1 MMAKRLG
8 LISTFLALACLIGLP
23 RALEAQEN
31 LAPSVENGLVRFSCR
46 APQAGAVYLAGSF
59 NGWSAQVDLMDRG
72 DDGIWRLSLPL
83 SAGRHEYKFVIDGAW
98 TTDPNA
104 YETGP
109 DGFGGQN
116 AVLVLTGSG
125 ENLQIVVSEKGAVPV
140 VAALEKSVL
149 PYVSGQYLTTLIT
162 RRNPEDDNRFGLTRP
177 QHDIR
182 LDFSVDIGSGVSAWA
197 ETEINTLDDD
207 PALRLHRAHV
217 VMDLKYYRLL
227 PYHNEL
233 VVEFDDP
240 FALVGRIGDT
250 ADPFGENT
258 QGIVLT
264 SSSISAHTLGMAKL
278 AKEAGTNL
286 LAFYTD
292 DEKEVDRTG
301 LRFKVGEL
309 PSVGIS
315 FLRIKPVQ
323 AVPVLTERTIAGVSQ
338 KNWAFL
344 PSSWWRQFYSQ
355 YYDSTG
361 TDTKSNDVNYNFH
374 FTKFQ
379 VDREADKT
387 YAADL
392 RIPLLSENLVL
403 FGEMALRRHP
413 AWNATSDVHTF
424 KSQTGA
430 EVSDTSA
437 VIFDEK
443 YDVDRF
449 MGGIVARLSEALEL
463 EFGYELEKGTVT
475 TNLGS
480 ERDDPEK
487 YEPQITL
494 LKGRAHWRAPS
505 LWLLEEPEI
514 TFQIMLEDSDLIPG
528 FIYGEHWAFY
538 EYPRYDRYGYINNF
552 HDLYL
557 RDVKQTLTLQS
568 IVAFYSLGQWRCTLD
583 GKYHRYTMEQLGV
596 TDGDLTRE
604 DLSLQTGEILLDMEF
619 PIIGKVWGGA
629 NLRFQIYDFSS
640 DEALFFRRYYGN
652 PYLEVAYRPSPKMRF
667 SLGWGVN
674 PVDLFDRYRRAK
686 GRRDFLVQEIDK
698 RSSVPNYGKDNDYK
712 LDLIQR
718 AENALEDEHRL
729 TAFVEVIF

>member
-1 MMAKRLG
+1 MMAKQLG
-8 LISTFLALACLIGLP
+8 LMTIFLALVCLIGPP
-23 RALEAQEN
+23 RALGAEED
-31 LAPSVENGLVRFSCR
+31 LAPSVENGLVKFSCR

-59 NGWSAQVDLMDRG
+59 NGWNAQANLMDRG
-72 DDGIWRLSLPL
+72 DGGIWRLSLPL
-83 SAGRHEYKFVIDGAW
+83 QAGRHEYKFVIDGAW

-104 YETGP
+104 FETGP
-109 DGFGGQN
+109 DGFGGEN

-125 ENLQIVVSEKGAVPV
+125 ENLQIVVSEKGPTPV
-140 VAALEKSVL
+140 VAALERSVL
-149 PYVSGQYLTTLIT
+149 PYVSGQYLTTLLT
-162 RRNPEDDNRFGLTRP
+162 RRNPEDDNRFSLTRP

-182 LDFSVDIGSGVSAWA
+182 LDFSMDIGSGVSAWA
-197 ETEINTLDDD
+197 ETKINTLDDD
-207 PALRLHRAHV
+207 PTLRLHRAHMV
-217 VMDLKYYRLL
+217 VDLKYYRLL

-240 FALVGRIGDT
+240 FALVGKIGDM

-286 LAFYTD
+286 LAFYAD
-292 DEKEVDRTG
+292 DEREVDRTG

-323 AVPVLTERTIAGVSQ
+323 AVPVLTERTIAGVNQ

-387 YAADL
+387 YAVDL
-392 RIPLLSENLVL
+392 RVPILSKNLVF
-403 FGEMALRRHP
+403 FGEIALRRYP
-413 AWNATSDVHTF
+413 AWNAISDVHTF
-424 KSQTGA
+424 KTQTGA

-449 MGGIVARLSEALEL
+449 TGGIVARLNEALEL
-463 EFGYELEKGTVT
+463 ELSYELEKGQVT
-475 TNLGS
+475 TNLGR
-480 ERDDPEK
+480 ERDDPVT

-494 LKGRAHWRAPS
+494 LKGRAQWQAPS

-514 TFQIMLEDSDLIPG
+514 TLQVMLEDADLING
-528 FIYGEHWAFY
+528 FTYGEHWAFY

-568 IVAFYSLGQWRCTLD
+568 IVAFYSLGQWRCKLD
-583 GKYHRYTMEQLGV
+583 GKYHRYTLEQLDVAG
-596 TDGDLTRE
+596 GALTQE
-604 DLSLQTGEILLDMEF
+604 DISLQTTEIFLDTEF
-619 PIIGKVWGGA
+619 PIIGHVWGGA
-629 NLRFQIYDFSS
+629 NLRFQIYDLSS
-640 DEALFFRRYYGN
+640 DEALYFRRYYGN
-652 PYLEVAYRPSPKMRF
+652 PYLEVAYRPTSKMQF
-667 SLGWGVN
+667 ILGWGVN
-674 PVDLFDRYRRAK
+674 PVDLFDRYRRPK
-686 GRRDFLVQEIDK
+686 GRRDFLVQEIDT
-698 RSSVPNYGKDNDYK
+698 RSSVPNYSKENDYK
-712 LDLIQR
+712 LELVQR